1 MTYYYGKE
9 TNSYG
14 RNLTASDDTSYVR
27 GGYLKLNRNTA
38 CAPFY
43 DKPLAKVNFTSA
55 ERCLSQTGV
64 TCAADTID
72 DQAFYWY
79 DTPWDLN
86 CKAGTDCDS
95 GQFSPSFWTRKRL
108 TDVSTQTLQSDGS
121 YHDVDSWKLDHRWG
135 MADIDYQLEL
145 DSIQHTGSSATTAIT
160 LPKVGFVYTQLEN
173 RLDKTGDGYA
183 PFIKGPA
190 VHRHRRVRRP
200 DRRQLPAAACSWDA
214 LPTPETNTSRCFS
227 TSAATA
233 TRPRTAVVQQIRHRL
248 GDGHGPHRRSRRP
261 GHHLPVPG
269 RSRLRA
275 GTTTH

>member
-1 MTYYYGKE
+1 M
-9 TNSYG
+9 
-14 RNLTASDDTSYVR
+14 
-27 GGYLKLNRNTA
+27 
-38 CAPFY
+38 
-43 DKPLAKVNFTSA
+43 NFTSA

-183 PFIKGPA
+183 PFIK
-190 VHRHRRVRRP
+190 
-200 DRRQLPAAACSWDA
+200 DRLSTVTDESGGQIDVNYSAAACSWDA

-233 TRPRTAVVQQIRHRL
+233 TPTPNCSGSTNTSPTR
-248 GDGHGPHRRSRRP
+248 
-261 GHHLPVPG
+261 
-269 RSRLRA
+269 
-275 GTTTH
+275 